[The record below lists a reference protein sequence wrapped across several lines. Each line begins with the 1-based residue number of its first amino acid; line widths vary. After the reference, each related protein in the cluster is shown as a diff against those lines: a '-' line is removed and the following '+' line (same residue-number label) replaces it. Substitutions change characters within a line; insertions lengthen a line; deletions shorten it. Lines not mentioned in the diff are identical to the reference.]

1 LPGPALDTIS
11 DPTTDT
17 AAPTAA
23 TRVALANPEGLMH
36 YRAALLS
43 LGLLACAGAPAPAP
57 TLVPATHADL
67 VALYQEFREFRLPE
81 VREGVPDYTAAAM
94 RAKHEG
100 LGRLQARLA
109 SMDTAGWSLAERVD
123 YRVVEAELN
132 GMDFDHRVLRPWTRD
147 PAFYV
152 VFNFQFGPKMHGAS
166 RLPGLPAQGEQLE
179 VLGQRLRAIP
189 AILDQARSNLT
200 EPAGDLALLGVRSKN
215 REEALLASYI
225 EELRT
230 HHADLV
236 PDAERALTAIRGF
249 RDWLESSR
257 PQWTAPSG
265 LGAEEYTWFMRNVML
280 LPYSLEQLV
289 TIAERD
295 LDRALALVALEEHR
309 NRNLPAFELIDNL
322 EDYRARHTAA
332 QRELLAFLER
342 EQVMTVPDYIQVEPP
357 ESYERTAERDYF
369 QNVNDRDPAALLP
382 HEFLVHGP
390 DAARRSRDERPIRG
404 AQRLYFVDGQRQDGL
419 ATAMEQVVM
428 HLGALE
434 SRPRARELVHNL
446 HALRAVRAL
455 GDLKMHSNEL
465 SLMEAFQFN
474 IDNTPKGW
482 LPQNSSTMWHDLEL
496 YLRQPGYGVG
506 YMIGVA
512 QIEEVIAER
521 AKQLGNDFVL
531 KTFMDDFLAS
541 GLIPISL
548 IRWELTGAAEPA
560 AVQ

>member
-1 LPGPALDTIS
+1 
-11 DPTTDT
+11 
-17 AAPTAA
+17 
-23 TRVALANPEGLMH
+23 
-36 YRAALLS
+36 
-43 LGLLACAGAPAPAP
+43 
-57 TLVPATHADL
+57 
-67 VALYQEFREFRLPE
+67 
-81 VREGVPDYTAAAM
+81 
-94 RAKHEG
+94 
-100 LGRLQARLA
+100 
-109 SMDTAGWSLAERVD
+109 
-123 YRVVEAELN
+123 
-132 GMDFDHRVLRPWTRD
+132 
-147 PAFYV
+147 
-152 VFNFQFGPKMHGAS
+152 
-166 RLPGLPAQGEQLE
+166 
-179 VLGQRLRAIP
+179 
-189 AILDQARSNLT
+189 
-200 EPAGDLALLGVRSKN
+200 
-215 REEALLASYI
+215 
-225 EELRT
+225 
-230 HHADLV
+230 
-236 PDAERALTAIRGF
+236 
-249 RDWLESSR
+249 
-257 PQWTAPSG
+257 
-265 LGAEEYTWFMRNVML
+265 
-280 LPYSLEQLV
+280 
-289 TIAERD
+289 
-295 LDRALALVALEEHR
+295 
-309 NRNLPAFELIDNL
+309 
-322 EDYRARHTAA
+322 
-332 QRELLAFLER
+332 
-342 EQVMTVPDYIQVEPP
+342 
-357 ESYERTAERDYF
+357 
-369 QNVNDRDPAALLP
+369 VNDRDPAALLP

-521 AKQLGNDFVL
+521 AKQLGDDFVL